1 MRGRSLLLLLAV
13 VGVLAPGE
21 PAGAADEVH
30 CVNTH
35 DVTLSPGV
43 SIRDSAGSID
53 VIPVQTM
60 ECDGPMDGRKPTGAG
75 WYGEETGRYGTENPD
90 SCQAGGE
97 GDGVFFATIPTS
109 DGDLELRA
117 PYAYTFGDMTANPGY
132 VSGEFSGEGVRGAF
146 KLVPVEGDC
155 VSGPITRVRVNAE
168 FWFAPS
174 FFRR

>member
-1 MRGRSLLLLLAV
+1 MRYRSVLVVLALI
-13 VGVLAPGE
+13 GVLAPSG
-21 PAGAADEVH
+21 PARAGDEVH

-35 DVTLSPGV
+35 DVAISPGV
-43 SIRDSAGSID
+43 SLQGSAGSID
-53 VIPVQTM
+53 VTPVPTM
-60 ECDGPMDGRKPTGAG
+60 ECDGPVDGRMPTGAG
-75 WYGEETGRYGTENPD
+75 WYGEETGRYGTEDPD

-109 DGDLELRA
+109 EGDLELRA
-117 PYAYTFGDMTANPGY
+117 PYNYTFGDMTTNPGY
-132 VSGEFSGEGVRGAF
+132 VSGEFRGDGVRGVF

-155 VSGPITRVRVNAE
+155 VSSPITRVRVNAE